1 MKSSK
6 TINTTINKTCLLT
19 SLVALISISSVEV
32 QAAELP
38 RLVVNI
44 LIDQLRTDY
53 LEAFAPLYSENGF
66 KRLLTKSQYY
76 ADTQQP
82 FQGADRA
89 SATAC
94 ISTGAIPYDNGI
106 PSLQWLSRQ
115 NLQPIYC
122 VDDPSYAGL
131 QTTEKTSP
139 RYLLTTSLSDELEMA
154 TGGRAIV
161 YSICP
166 ERDMAVLLAGH
177 AADGAFWV
185 NDQTGAW
192 SGTSYYGKYPDWAQT
207 YERQK
212 SISSRI
218 NKLVWTPYYDGALQ
232 SFHYYQNA
240 SDADGRDFKHQ
251 FKDDRRFRQLKTS
264 ALINE
269 EVALFIDKCLSASGI
284 GNDAVPDLLNVG
296 LYAGNY
302 EHQSVFRAPSE
313 LQDIYVRLDLALAH
327 IFSSVEQIV
336 RREDVLYVI
345 SSTGY
350 ADSDADDIDFT
361 GNRIPSGTFSMQ
373 RASML
378 LNMYLSVLYGQA
390 QYVEATF
397 NQQIYLN
404 HKLIEQKQQNFTDV
418 LARAEEFLSQMDG
431 VRDVYTSQRLAL
443 GAWVKGLDRV
453 RSGWNSSRS
462 GDIIVEANPGWR
474 IVSEQDTE
482 YVNQGE
488 PYLSYPLFF
497 MAPDVRVERLT
508 APVSAAAIAP
518 TLARSLRIRAPNGSR
533 EMPLVIK

>member
-1 MKSSK
+1 MKS
-6 TINTTINKTCLLT
+6 TPTINKTCLLT
-19 SLVALISISSVEV
+19 SLVALLALSGVEA
-32 QAAELP
+32 QAAPELP

-53 LEAFAPLYSENGF
+53 MEAFAPLYTEGGL
-66 KRLLTKSQYY
+66 KRLMAESQYY
-76 ADTQQP
+76 ADAQQP
-82 FQGADRA
+82 FRGADRA
-89 SATAC
+89 SAAAC
-94 ISTGAIPYDNGI
+94 LSTGAIPYDNGI

-115 NLQPIYC
+115 TLQPVYC
-122 VDDPSYAGL
+122 VDDPAFQGH
-131 QTTEKTSP
+131 QTSEKTSP

-154 TGGRAIV
+154 TGGRAHV

-177 AADGAFWV
+177 AADGAFWL

-192 SGTSYYGKYPDWAQT
+192 SGTAYYGAFPTWAQD

-212 SISSRI
+212 SLAKRI
-218 NKLVWTPYYDGALQ
+218 AKQVWTPFYDGALQ

-240 SDADGRDFKHQ
+240 ADADGRDFKHQ
-251 FKDDRRFRQLKTS
+251 FRGDRRYRQLKTS
-264 ALINE
+264 GLINE
-269 EVALFIDKCLSASGI
+269 EVALFVDRCLSASGI
-284 GNDAVPDLLNVG
+284 GGDAVPDLLNVG

-302 EHQSVFRAPSE
+302 EHQSIFRSPSE

-327 IFSSVEQIV
+327 IFSSVEQV
-336 RREDVLYVI
+336 VKREDVLYVV

-350 ADSDADDIDFT
+350 ADSDADDIDFA

-378 LNMYLSVLYGQA
+378 LNMYLTALYGQA
-390 QYVEATF
+390 QFVVSTY
-397 NQQIYLN
+397 NQQIYLD
-404 HKLIEQKQQNFTDV
+404 HKLIEQKQLNLNDV

-453 RSGWNSSRS
+453 RSGWNSARS
-462 GDIIVEANPGWR
+462 GDIIIDVNPGWR
-474 IVSEQDTE
+474 IQSEQGSE

-497 MAPDVRVERLT
+497 MAPDVRVERLS
-508 APVSAAAIAP
+508 APVSTAAVAP
-518 TLARSLRIRAPNGSR
+518 TLARCLRIRAPNGSR